1 MLRLLERKREESIW
15 EEKYAQASAIDENVK
30 DLKAREAGLRELI
43 IEREDALK
51 GKDLIAAQRSKDR
64 FEKNMSDALHLPTI
78 RGFLSDEEALEAR
91 NSSIYKILIIS
102 VETLEN
108 HILTHLAVIVIPMGY
123 TFFSFLL
130 RYRNQILVNLSTIII
145 TFHGTITSISS
156 IAINRPFRNH
166 VKSWLCP
173 KRLRNRRS
181 STNLNVLTVSSS
193 WF

>member
-1 MLRLLERKREESIW
+1 MS
-15 EEKYAQASAIDENVK
+15 QATRNLQK
-30 DLKAREAGLRELI
+30 K
-43 IEREDALK
+43 
-51 GKDLIAAQRSKDR
+51 
-64 FEKNMSDALHLPTI
+64 F
-78 RGFLSDEEALEAR
+78 FLTAWLQ
-91 NSSIYKILIIS
+91 
-102 VETLEN
+102 
-108 HILTHLAVIVIPMGY
+108 ILTHLAVIVIPMGY

-145 TFHGTITSISS
+145 TLHGIITSISS